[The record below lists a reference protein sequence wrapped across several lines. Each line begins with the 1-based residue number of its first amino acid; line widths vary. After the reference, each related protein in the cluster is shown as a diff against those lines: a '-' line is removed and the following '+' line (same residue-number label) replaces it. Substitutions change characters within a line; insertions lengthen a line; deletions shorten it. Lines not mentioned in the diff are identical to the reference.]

1 MIKEFEINDILKA
14 METISKIEKKG
25 RKIEEKKITN
35 KKNNVLS
42 VNNQVKSA
50 KSDILV
56 LNEMIE
62 YNNNTLNGK
71 I

>member
-14 METISKIEKKG
+14 MENISKIEKKD
-25 RKIEEKKITN
+25 RKIVKKKITN
-35 KKNNVLS
+35 KKEDVLAD
-42 VNNQVKSA
+42 NNQVKSS

-62 YNNNTLNGK
+62 
-71 I
+71 

>member
-1 MIKEFEINDILKA
+1 MIKEFKINDILKA
-14 METISKIEKKG
+14 MKTISKMEKKDRKIEKK
-25 RKIEEKKITN
+25 KITR
-35 KKNNVLS
+35 KKNDDLP

-62 YNNNTLNGK
+62 
-71 I
+71 

>member
-1 MIKEFEINDILKA
+1 MIKEFKITDILKA

-62 YNNNTLNGK
+62 
-71 I
+71 

>member
-1 MIKEFEINDILKA
+1 MIKEFKINDILKA
-14 METISKIEKKG
+14 MKTISKIEKKD

-35 KKNNVLS
+35 KKDDVFA
-42 VNNQVKSA
+42 VNNQVKST

-62 YNNNTLNGK
+62 
-71 I
+71 